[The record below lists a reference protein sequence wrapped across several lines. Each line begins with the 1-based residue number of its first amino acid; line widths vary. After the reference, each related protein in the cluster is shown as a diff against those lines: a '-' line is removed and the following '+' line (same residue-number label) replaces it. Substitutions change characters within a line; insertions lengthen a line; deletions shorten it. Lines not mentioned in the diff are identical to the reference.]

1 MGGGGAPTAL
11 QTFALTRVLVRPPV
25 TPPYPLL
32 CFYATCAAAAAYELV
47 FDVLRDGRG
56 VPYGALA
63 LGALQ
68 LCVLGTLIWIAGTY
82 PLRDM
87 WPGPDVAR
95 PFEVSSHNARCSER
109 GRSYGSPPKAPL
121 QRFYNA
127 GRQRG
132 PLELVDVLVR

>member
-1 MGGGGAPTAL
+1 MGACFVRRALRRRINVVLTDGGGAPTAL

-32 CFYATCAAAAAYELV
+32 CFYVTCAAAAAYELV
-47 FDVLRDGRG
+47 VDVLRDGRG

-87 WPGPDVAR
+87 WPGQM
-95 PFEVSSHNARCSER
+95 SR
-109 GRSYGSPPKAPL
+109 GRS
-121 QRFYNA
+121 R
-127 GRQRG
+127 
-132 PLELVDVLVR
+132 